1 MVGGVVYTTAGLRRA
16 AIAADA
22 ATGELLWMHR
32 LDEGERAENAPR
44 RRSGRGLAYRDDGG
58 DGQIFYVTPGYR
70 LIGLNAKTGAR
81 LADFGDDGIVDLMQ
95 NMDQDIDPLAGEIGL
110 HATPLVAGDT
120 VVVGA
125 AHVPGSAPRS
135 MRNTKGYVRGFDA
148 TTGVRKWIFHTI
160 PGADEYGNDS
170 WLNDSWRYTGN
181 TGVWGQISADL
192 ELGIVYL
199 PTEMPTNDYYGG
211 HRHGDN
217 LFSDSIVA
225 VDIDTGERLWHLQA
239 IHHDVWDWDFP
250 CAPVLVDVEI
260 DGVERKLLVQP
271 SKQSWLYVLDRVT
284 GEPIWPI
291 EEREMPPSD
300 VPGELLSR
308 TQPFPTHPPAYDRQ
322 GVSIDDLIDFTPE
335 LRAEAEALVSNF
347 RIGPIFTPPVVAETD
362 GPYGTLMLP
371 STGGGATWPGG
382 SVDPETDIFYQY
394 SSTQVVSLGL
404 VHDPERSDM
413 DFIRGNPP
421 GVPAP
426 RRALNIR
433 GLPLIKPPWG
443 AHQRDRPG
451 DGRHPV
457 ADRARRDAGQRAQ
470 PPRPRGHRHPPH
482 GPRGTRRH
490 AGHEDAADRGRDGYV
505 HDAVGRGGRDAAGL
519 RQGDGRGGRR
529 GLHAGA
535 GVRRRAD
542 DLPARG
548 PAVHRHGDR
557 RRPLPGRA
565 DRVPTAR
572 VGVCAGNGTDSY
584 RSRIPG
590 PQAPDRLEVPAVAGE
605 QRQVVRDGRGG
616 NQGIRGGDAGFA
628 SDAAGALRH
637 VTVHG
642 KFAKGIEEAL
652 HERRADGA
660 GQQLAARDDRIMEPV
675 PPGFQL
681 PGAPQM
687 VDEDVRIDQQ
697 TGHRSMAALQ
707 PLRAQRPFPA
717 VRSLGV
723 RRGAERALQ
732 RGGRIDGGRLDIQI
746 DRFANDRGEAQAA
759 RAGNLV
765 ESPSL
770 PRLQVDLGARGRHTA
785 QYTAHACRRAARPA
799 GRRRATIILSARA
812 TGTGTHGR

>member
-1 MVGGVVYTTAGLRRA
+1 MPTHAQRVASVVVLVGLLAAGAAPAAGQTDNGEWRSYGGDIANTRYAPLDQITAGNFDELEVAWRLKTDNFGPAPEYNFQSTPLMVGGVVYTTAGLRRA
-16 AIAADA
+16 AIALDA

-32 LDEGERAENAPR
+32 IDEGERAENAPR

-250 CAPVLVDVEI
+250 CAPVLVDVAI

-335 LRAEAEALVSNF
+335 LRAEAEELVSNF

-443 AHQRDRPG
+443 RISAIDLATGDILWQIAHGETPDNVRNHPDLAGLDIPRT
-451 DGRHPV
+451 GR
-457 ADRARRDAGQRAQ
+457 AGRV
-470 PPRPRGHRHPPH
+470 
-482 GPRGTRRH
+482 GTLVTKTLLI
-490 AGHEDAADRGRDGYV
+490 AAETGTFTTPSG
-505 HDAVGRGGRDAAGL
+505 AVGAMLRAYDKATGEEVGAVYMPAPVSGGAPMTYLHEG
-519 RQGDGRGGRR
+519 RQYIVMAIGG
-529 GLHAGA
+529 
-535 GVRRRAD
+535 
-542 DLPARG
+542 ARFPG
-548 PAVHRHGDR
+548 ELIAYR
-557 RRPLPGRA
+557 LPG
-565 DRVPTAR
+565 
-572 VGVCAGNGTDSY
+572 
-584 RSRIPG
+584 
-590 PQAPDRLEVPAVAGE
+590 
-605 QRQVVRDGRGG
+605 
-616 NQGIRGGDAGFA
+616 
-628 SDAAGALRH
+628 
-637 VTVHG
+637 
-642 KFAKGIEEAL
+642 
-652 HERRADGA
+652 
-660 GQQLAARDDRIMEPV
+660 
-675 PPGFQL
+675 
-681 PGAPQM
+681 
-687 VDEDVRIDQQ
+687 
-697 TGHRSMAALQ
+697 
-707 PLRAQRPFPA
+707 
-717 VRSLGV
+717 
-723 RRGAERALQ
+723 
-732 RGGRIDGGRLDIQI
+732 
-746 DRFANDRGEAQAA
+746 
-759 RAGNLV
+759 
-765 ESPSL
+765 
-770 PRLQVDLGARGRHTA
+770 
-785 QYTAHACRRAARPA
+785 
-799 GRRRATIILSARA
+799 
-812 TGTGTHGR
+812 

>member
-1 MVGGVVYTTAGLRRA
+1 MPTHAQRVASVVVLVGLLAAGAAPAAGQTDNGEWRSYGGDIANTRYAPLDQITAGNFDELEVAWRLKTDNFGPAPEYNFQSTPLMVGGVVYTTAGLRRA
-16 AIAADA
+16 AIALDA

-32 LDEGERAENAPR
+32 IDEGERAENAPR

-250 CAPVLVDVEI
+250 CAPVLVDVAI

-335 LRAEAEALVSNF
+335 LRAEAEELVSNF

-371 STGGGATWPGG
+371 SAGGGANWPGG

-394 SSTQVVSLGL
+394 SFTQVTSLGL

-413 DFIRGNPP
+413 NYIRGNPP

-433 GLPLIKPPWG
+433 GLPLVKPPWG
-443 AHQRDRPG
+443 RISAIDLQTGDILWQIAHGETPDNVRNHPDLAGLDIPRTGRIGRVGTLVTKTLLIAAEPG
-451 DGRHPV
+451 TFTTPSG
-457 ADRARRDAGQRAQ
+457 
-470 PPRPRGHRHPPH
+470 
-482 GPRGTRRH
+482 
-490 AGHEDAADRGRDGYV
+490 
-505 HDAVGRGGRDAAGL
+505 AVGAMLRAYDKATGEEVGAVYMPASVSGAPMTYLHEGRQYIVMAIG
-519 RQGDGRGGRR
+519 
-529 GLHAGA
+529 GA
-535 GVRRRAD
+535 GFPGELIAYR
-542 DLPARG
+542 
-548 PAVHRHGDR
+548 
-557 RRPLPGRA
+557 LPG
-565 DRVPTAR
+565 
-572 VGVCAGNGTDSY
+572 
-584 RSRIPG
+584 
-590 PQAPDRLEVPAVAGE
+590 
-605 QRQVVRDGRGG
+605 
-616 NQGIRGGDAGFA
+616 
-628 SDAAGALRH
+628 
-637 VTVHG
+637 
-642 KFAKGIEEAL
+642 
-652 HERRADGA
+652 
-660 GQQLAARDDRIMEPV
+660 
-675 PPGFQL
+675 
-681 PGAPQM
+681 
-687 VDEDVRIDQQ
+687 
-697 TGHRSMAALQ
+697 
-707 PLRAQRPFPA
+707 
-717 VRSLGV
+717 
-723 RRGAERALQ
+723 
-732 RGGRIDGGRLDIQI
+732 
-746 DRFANDRGEAQAA
+746 
-759 RAGNLV
+759 
-765 ESPSL
+765 
-770 PRLQVDLGARGRHTA
+770 
-785 QYTAHACRRAARPA
+785 
-799 GRRRATIILSARA
+799 
-812 TGTGTHGR
+812 